1 MSFLTKKTK
10 GFLSDSVWS
19 IVALLLMNGIT
30 QLVLYPILRN
40 TLGTEK
46 YGDALYVIGV
56 VNIMATSFG
65 SSANLSRLVTSVGGK
80 TYNIDSTVWLM
91 AAQVVAAPVCWLVL
105 KIGGMST
112 DFGQVFLLWLL
123 SCATIW
129 RYYADVEYRLSTNF
143 KGYFVYYAIISAG
156 YLFGILLFRWTG
168 LWPMILLPGELA
180 GLLFVLWK
188 GSIFRKDGAFSG
200 ARFKPILHSL
210 MDLMLAQLLVNLVL
224 NADRLLLQTF
234 IGGEAVT
241 IYYIASLVGKTM
253 ALISAPL
260 NSVIIGHLAK
270 SDKQLPMKD
279 FLKLSGVG
287 VVLSVIALLICVFGS
302 HIFSLLFYPAE
313 YETVKPLFWLANL
326 AQIFYFA
333 TGILTTVLLRYI
345 KERYQVIINIAYV
358 TVFAVVT
365 VTATV
370 LWGMMGFAVGILATN
385 AFRYFFTTALGA
397 VQLKKLENRNI

>member
-10 GFLSDSVWS
+10 AYLSDSVWS
-19 IVALLLMNGIT
+19 ILALLLMNCVV

-40 TLGTEK
+40 TLGTGK
-46 YGDALYVIGV
+46 YGDALYAIGA

-65 SSANLSRLVTSVGGK
+65 SGANMSRLVKSVNGK
-80 TYNIDSTVWLM
+80 TYNIDSVVWLA
-91 AAQVVAAPVCWLVL
+91 AAQVIAAPVCWLVL
-105 KIGGMST
+105 KAGGLPT

-123 SCATIW
+123 ASATMW

-143 KGYFVYYAIISAG
+143 KGYFVYYAIISVG
-156 YLFGILLFRWTG
+156 YLFGILLFRLTG
-168 LWPMILLPGELA
+168 LWQMILLPGELS

-188 GSIFRKDGAFSG
+188 GSIFRNNGPFSG
-200 ARFKPILHSL
+200 ERFKPILRSIISL
-210 MDLMLAQLLVNLVL
+210 MFAQLLVNLVL
-224 NADRLLLQTF
+224 NADRLLLQPI

-253 ALISAPL
+253 ALISTPL

-270 SDKQLPMKD
+270 SDKQMSMKS

-287 VVLSVIALLICVFGS
+287 VVLIVLALLICVFGS
-302 HIFSLLFYPAE
+302 HIFARLFYPAE
-313 YETVKPLFWLANL
+313 YDVVKPLLWLANL

-333 TGILTTVLLRYI
+333 TGVLTTVLLRYI

-358 TVFAVVT
+358 TVFAIVT
-365 VTATV
+365 ITSAV
-370 LWGMMGFAVGILATN
+370 LWGMIGFAVGILVTN
-385 AFRYFFTTALGA
+385 AFRYFFTTVLGA
-397 VQLKKLENRNI
+397 VQLKKLEKQEN